1 MNKNW
6 VLSTISTIEKLTLI
20 DQCEL
25 ARVVVQLLL
34 CIYQD
39 MQISI
44 SKYQFSWKHDE
55 NNNMVLALKMKKKV
69 ILLEDEQRKV
79 TCMLICIAL
88 RGSQSLQNISLARF
102 ELCKIHIMLDRGTW
116 TDGKFR
122 IVGIWE
128 IPYSSRC
135 SYIETDLTR
144 AWTFTGY
151 WLCLVRSVA
160 SGFLITLRSICFDFV
175 KPRIRNHCCR
185 QKYHTWTKH
194 DVPFRLGAAEWSTS
208 RVVWGCRG

>member
-1 MNKNW
+1 MIHINYSQMNKNW
-6 VLSTISTIEKLTLI
+6 VLSPSLQKATLHDYSTINTIEKLTLI

-88 RGSQSLQNISLARF
+88 RGSQSLQNISLAHF
-102 ELCKIHIMLDRGTW
+102 ELCKIHIMSDRNTCRRKNW
-116 TDGKFR
+116 
-122 IVGIWE
+122 IEGIW
-128 IPYSSRC
+128 
-135 SYIETDLTR
+135 
-144 AWTFTGY
+144 
-151 WLCLVRSVA
+151 
-160 SGFLITLRSICFDFV
+160 
-175 KPRIRNHCCR
+175 K
-185 QKYHTWTKH
+185 
-194 DVPFRLGAAEWSTS
+194 
-208 RVVWGCRG
+208 